1 MYDVLEKLLKINGTT
16 LYRVAKETGIP
27 YSSLSDW
34 KNGKT
39 TPKQDKMQKLAEYF
53 NVSLEYLMTGEKS
66 DLSDNNYYINKETAD
81 VAQEIFE
88 NDKILFDTYRS
99 INKDK
104 LIAYAKKL
112 EELRKMEEGE

>member
-1 MYDVLEKLLKINGTT
+1 MSVIETIKNLCKDNGIKISNLEKELGFGNGSLTKAKKIPAE
-16 LYRVAKETGIP
+16 RIMK
-27 YSSLSDW
+27 LS
-34 KNGKT
+34 
-39 TPKQDKMQKLAEYF
+39 EYF
-53 NVSLEYLMTGEKS
+53 NVSMDYLMYGEEKS
-66 DLSDNNYYINKETAD
+66 DLSDNNYYINKDTAD

-99 INKDK
+99 VNKDK